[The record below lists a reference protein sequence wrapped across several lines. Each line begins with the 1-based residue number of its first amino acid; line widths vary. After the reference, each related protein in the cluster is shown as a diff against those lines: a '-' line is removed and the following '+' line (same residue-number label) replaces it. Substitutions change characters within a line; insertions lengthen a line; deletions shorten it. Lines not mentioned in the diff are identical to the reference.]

1 MNQPPSSQTF
11 THLRTAS
18 YIQQSQLRSQ
28 LSLAAIPVRQ
38 STPSPPLRRSPPPR
52 APSTTTVPT
61 DFEFEYIYVHS
72 EDCQCGWGVGTLVP
86 ETTANNTV
94 CHFPHPDLTCPLCF
108 SVFRR
113 IRQTKCCK
121 KVVCVACI
129 HRWTCHSIPPR
140 SAVLHNSRSMGSCPF
155 CRSSMVSEQVLEPLL
170 DVQRDLDSLLVACPF
185 GLDSSATESCCGWI
199 GSRGSLREHLKTECQ
214 GVRVHFKQDAQVDQI
229 LAYMEPGETV
239 DTCMH
244 PFCIR
249 LRERSLMMQQQQ
261 QALGMNGLYLHPAA
275 NNQVVVRR
283 PIQGIPLFLAHLLQ
297 DWGVPMGPFVA
308 RMDIQMDVP
317 EFMDFERPPVGVR
330 YVRAILLNLALF
342 ATYLMVLMLFWK
354 VLTEL

>member
-1 MNQPPSSQTF
+1 
-11 THLRTAS
+11 
-18 YIQQSQLRSQ
+18 
-28 LSLAAIPVRQ
+28 
-38 STPSPPLRRSPPPR
+38 
-52 APSTTTVPT
+52 
-61 DFEFEYIYVHS
+61 
-72 EDCQCGWGVGTLVP
+72 
-86 ETTANNTV
+86 
-94 CHFPHPDLTCPLCF
+94 
-108 SVFRR
+108 
-113 IRQTKCCK
+113 
-121 KVVCVACI
+121 
-129 HRWTCHSIPPR
+129 
-140 SAVLHNSRSMGSCPF
+140 
-155 CRSSMVSEQVLEPLL
+155 
-170 DVQRDLDSLLVACPF
+170 
-185 GLDSSATESCCGWI
+185 
-199 GSRGSLREHLKTECQ
+199 
-214 GVRVHFKQDAQVDQI
+214 
-229 LAYMEPGETV
+229 MEPGETV

-261 QALGMNGLYLHPAA
+261 QALGMNGLYLHPAT

-283 PIQGIPLFLAHLLQ
+283 PIQ